1 MRRKLVVAWLMMPLL
16 LTGLGTAFAQN
27 SLADA
32 VRKGDKAAVR
42 AILLKHV
49 DVNAAEPDG
58 TTPLH
63 LAAQANDLATADLLI
78 QAGAN
83 LKAVTRYGVTLLSL
97 ACVNGNGPMIERLLN
112 AG

>member
-16 LTGLGTAFAQN
+16 LTGLGTAFAQS

-63 LAAQANDLATADLLI
+63 LAAQANALATAALLL
-78 QAGAN
+78 QPGAN
-83 LKAVTRYGVTLLSL
+83 LKAWPRHGVPPLPLPGANDNDPS
-97 ACVNGNGPMIERLLN
+97 VERR
-112 AG
+112 